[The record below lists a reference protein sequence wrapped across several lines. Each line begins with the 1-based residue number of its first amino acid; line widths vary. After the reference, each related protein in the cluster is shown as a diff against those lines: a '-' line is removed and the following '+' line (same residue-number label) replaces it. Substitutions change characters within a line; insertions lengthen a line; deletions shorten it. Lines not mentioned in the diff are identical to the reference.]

1 MKKQH
6 DGWFHHLE
14 RSRAFAPHYPSLPE
28 YSILIIQKDII
39 PNVDDPLTLDP
50 KHKSEE
56 TRTNATVAIMA
67 LLRDRLMLARRTS
80 FAGGPLRLADPKGHG
95 SNEESRLNPVLDLDC
110 P

>member
-50 KHKSEE
+50 NHKSEE
-56 TRTNATVAIMA
+56 TKGERK
-67 LLRDRLMLARRTS
+67 
-80 FAGGPLRLADPKGHG
+80 GGDDGLTKRSSHA
-95 SNEESRLNPVLDLDC
+95 C
-110 P
+110 